1 MSILTLSGL
10 LLVTQNL
17 IFLDTFIYK
26 LVLIIKLFKD
36 LMLIIINY
44 VAI

>member
-1 MSILTLSGL
+1 MVKECGL

-26 LVLIIKLFKD
+26 SINNKVNNN
-36 LMLIIINY
+36 INY
-44 VAI
+44 LKINYYV

>member
-1 MSILTLSGL
+1 MGL

-26 LVLIIKLFKD
+26 SINNKVNNNINLLKDKLIFIFNNVN
-36 LMLIIINY
+36 I
-44 VAI
+44 